1 MIPNRES
8 PDLDDVE
15 QRIRMLMRWEAK
27 VLLDSLTPSE
37 PTKDQSFSFPL
48 EGSPSE
54 KTVCEEPNS
63 PQVNGE
69 NTNAGRPRTTKW
81 RQFLQSVQTAISNIV
96 SKIGTENLVY
106 F

>member
-15 QRIRMLMRWEAK
+15 QRIRMIMRWEAK
-27 VLLDSLTPSE
+27 VLLDSLTPTE
-37 PTKDQSFSFPL
+37 TKDQSFSLPL
-48 EGSPSE
+48 QVIPSE
-54 KTVCEEPNS
+54 QTVSEEPNS
-63 PQVNGE
+63 PQVSGDD
-69 NTNAGRPRTTKW
+69 TKTGCPKTTKW

-96 SKIGTENLVY
+96 SKIGTESLVY